1 MHDDRLLQVGALIID
16 RALAKAMLDEIERAL
31 TTEEEEDFP
40 PRPKTRG
47 ECVDGPRPC
56 PWVSCKYHLYLSV
69 NPVTGTI
76 KPAFPDR
83 EPWELSE
90 TCVLDVAERVGEP
103 TLEEIGNLMNIT
115 RERVRQ
121 IEKLGLE
128 LMRPG
133 MKKHR

>member
-1 MHDDRLLQVGALIID
+1 MNGDRLLQVGTMIID
-16 RALAKAMLDEIERAL
+16 RELAKAMLDEIERAL
-31 TTEEEEDFP
+31 TTEEDLP

-56 PWVSCKYHLYLSV
+56 PWVSCKHHLYLSV
-69 NPVTGTI
+69 NPDTGTI
-76 KPAFPDR
+76 KLPFPDL

-90 TCVLDVAERVGEP
+90 TCVLDVAQRGEI
-103 TLEEIGNLMNIT
+103 TLEEVGNLMNIT

-121 IEKLGLE
+121 IEKLGFE

-133 MKKHR
+133 MRAHKG